1 MIKVITPPT
10 AEPVTVAEVKAH
22 AVISHSSDD
31 ALLGMMISAARA
43 HAEGITGRRLAAT
56 TLECVLVAFPDEIVL
71 TGAPITAIT
80 SVKYLDEDG
89 VEQTMDTTDY
99 ATSMDGL
106 VGRIVPVNEWP
117 ETSITALEAVRVR
130 YVAGFTPST
139 IPQDVKMW
147 MLVRVATLYA
157 QRETMVV
164 GGNITELGRN
174 FVDGLLDQWIVPGGM

>member
-10 AEPVTVAEVKAH
+10 VEPVTVAEVKAH

-31 ALLGMMISAARA
+31 TLLGMMISAARA
-43 HAEGITGRRLAAT
+43 HAEWITGRRLAETA
-56 TLECVLVAFPDEIVL
+56 LECVLVAFPDEIVL
-71 TGAPITAIT
+71 HGAPITSIT
-80 SVKYLDEDG
+80 SLKYLDEDG
-89 VEQTMDTTDY
+89 VEQTMDAADY
-99 ATSMDGL
+99 ATSLDGM
-106 VGRIVPVNEWP
+106 VGRIAPVDEWP
-117 ETSITALEAVRVR
+117 ETSTTALEAVRVR
-130 YVAGFTPST
+130 YAAGFTPST
-139 IPQDVKMW
+139 IPPDVKMW